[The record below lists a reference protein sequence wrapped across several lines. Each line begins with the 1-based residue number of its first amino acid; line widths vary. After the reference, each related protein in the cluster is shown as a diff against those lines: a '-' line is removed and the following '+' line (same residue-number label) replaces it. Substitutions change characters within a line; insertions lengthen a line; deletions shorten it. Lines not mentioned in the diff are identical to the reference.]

1 MTSDFTLKIKGS
13 SSPEWDEYFND
24 THINST
30 ADWENDEHE
39 PLEDDYGN
47 DSFEV
52 WFYSCANTFFW

>member
-52 WFYSCANTFFW
+52 